1 MKEIT
6 SGIQICYQKIFST
19 CPVNSV
25 CKIGYKIVNFEFFFQ
40 KVPDEILFN
49 DWFLIPA
56 REDCTK
62 LKRNLQWSKNCP
74 GGSQDP

>member
-1 MKEIT
+1 MKIYSATYQLKKIT

-40 KVPDEILFN
+40 KVPYEIFVN
-49 DWFLIPA
+49 DWFLILA
-56 REDCTK
+56 REDSTK
-62 LKRNLQWSKNCP
+62 LKRNLQ
-74 GGSQDP
+74 